1 MPQHLQLLTPNF
13 YLAQIQAVKVLE
25 NDVNVFVIS
34 FRTQEIINFRDPKS
48 GEIVIGDE
56 NKIEQCGYVAV
67 MTRIEEELDN
77 EATGGWKI
85 IDMGRRSQVAF
96 L

>member
-1 MPQHLQLLTPNF
+1 M
-13 YLAQIQAVKVLE
+13 KVLE

-34 FRTQEIINFRDPKS
+34 FRTQEMITFRDPKT
-48 GEIVIGDE
+48 GEIVVGDE

-67 MTRIEEELDN
+67 MTRIEEDIDN
-77 EATGGWKI
+77 EVTGGWKI
-85 IDMGRRSQVAF
+85 IDMGRRSQTAF